1 MLTEEEAKGLLLAID
16 TAYPVGLR
24 DRAVIAVMVYSFA
37 RVSATVG
44 MNVED
49 YFLQGKRW
57 ILHLREK
64 RGRFHRL
71 PAHPKLEE
79 FLDAYLDAAG
89 IRQDQKRSLFRTA
102 AGKRRV
108 FAGNRMTPNDAW
120 RIVRRRTAD
129 ANLGP
134 CIGCHTFRATGITND
149 LEHGGTLDKVQP
161 VRLRK

>member
-1 MLTEEEAKGLLLAID
+1 MCCFRLPFIIAPFLAHQGSL
-16 TAYPVGLR
+16 AGGPVFG
-24 DRAVIAVMVYSFA
+24 VHYS
-37 RVSATVG
+37 
-44 MNVED
+44 
-49 YFLQGKRW
+49 LQGKRW

-120 RIVRRRTAD
+120 RIVRRRAAD